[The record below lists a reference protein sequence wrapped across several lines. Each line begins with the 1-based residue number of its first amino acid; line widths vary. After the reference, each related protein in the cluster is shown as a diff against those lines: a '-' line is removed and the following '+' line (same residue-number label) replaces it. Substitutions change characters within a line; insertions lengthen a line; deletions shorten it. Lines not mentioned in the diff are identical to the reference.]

1 MRKEVGFCPAS
12 FYFSKNKY
20 NWMMNKIITLTG
32 LVFILFSCNSS
43 RKYDITRYHSQETI
57 DTLLVN
63 MVTLIGVKPK
73 TADWQTRHL
82 PQHRK
87 HYVQIA
93 KQFSFDRY
101 YISPEGVHYF
111 FMVRPA
117 RHARGN
123 QRGVGGKFR
132 MNENLELYE
141 FEELFNTPVMP
152 YDQIIAKGREIFA
165 EMINTGNVDNYVR
178 RKDFIEWPDDRLK
191 YDKQKN
197 EWRYDVVD

>member
-1 MRKEVGFCPAS
+1 MKKLIV
-12 FYFSKNKY
+12 
-20 NWMMNKIITLTG
+20 LTG
-32 LVFILFSCNSS
+32 LLLLIISCCSEG
-43 RKYDITRYHSQETI
+43 KYSITRYHSQETI

-63 MVTLIGVKPK
+63 MVTLIGVKPI

-82 PQHRK
+82 PEHRSY
-87 HYVQIA
+87 YVNHA

-101 YISPEGVHYF
+101 YISPNGVHYF

-132 MNENLELYE
+132 MNTNLELYE

-152 YDQIIAKGREIFA
+152 YDQIIAKGREIFV

-178 RKDFIEWPDDRLK
+178 KKDFIEWPDDRLK